1 MLTGLAANRNVLKNL
16 VIRDLQRR
24 YVGSIGGFFWSVIH
38 PIVQLACYSFVFGVV
53 MGNPVDSQF
62 AGYNYPIFILCGLFA
77 CFILIHTITRNCFS
91 IYANTLVGYQ

>member
-38 PIVQLACYSFVFGVV
+38 PPF
-53 MGNPVDSQF
+53 
-62 AGYNYPIFILCGLFA
+62 
-77 CFILIHTITRNCFS
+77 
-91 IYANTLVGYQ
+91 TLDT